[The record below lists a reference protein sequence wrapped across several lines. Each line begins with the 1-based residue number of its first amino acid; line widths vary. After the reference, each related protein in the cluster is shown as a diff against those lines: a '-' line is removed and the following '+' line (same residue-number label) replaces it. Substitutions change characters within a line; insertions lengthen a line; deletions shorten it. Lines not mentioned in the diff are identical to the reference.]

1 MKHELFCY
9 TDTKGMG
16 NHMTA
21 PAKLPRILL
30 LSGILSCVVSVS
42 VFALT
47 TISESYQSTEKI
59 PVGSLVSL
67 VKDSQTQVEA
77 SFPLNVDNM
86 LGVVINPDSSLLS
99 VSTGNTGQTQ
109 VATSGTLPVLVSNLN
124 GEIKRGDHIT
134 ASPLKGLGM
143 LANGN
148 VRVVGISQG
157 EMTGTR
163 QETIKDIDGK
173 DQKVTI
179 GEVPVL
185 INVAYFFKEPEK
197 SIIPASLQNVANSLA
212 GREVK
217 PIPIIVSGAIFV
229 VTAIVVMSIIFSM
242 IRNGIISIGR
252 NPMSQS
258 AVYRDVIQ
266 LSALVIGI
274 LAVATISIY
283 LVLTKL

>member
-1 MKHELFCY
+1 
-9 TDTKGMG
+9 MG
-16 NHMTA
+16 KRHVTLATVQKILLVSSVVAGVYA
-21 PAKLPRILL
+21 PAAH
-30 LSGILSCVVSVS
+30 
-42 VFALT
+42 ALT
-47 TISESYQSTEKI
+47 TISESYQAANKI

-67 VKDSQTQVEA
+67 VKDSQTQVEPSYTA
-77 SFPLNVDNM
+77 NVDNL

-99 VSTGNTGQTQ
+99 VSTGNTGQVQ
-109 VATSGTLPVLVSNLN
+109 IATDGTLPVLVSNLN

-148 VRVVGISQG
+148 VRVVGIAQG
-157 EMTGTR
+157 EMTSKKE
-163 QETIKDIDGK
+163 ETIKDTEGK

-179 GEVPVL
+179 GEIPVL

-197 SIIPASLQNVANSLA
+197 SIVPASLQNVANSLA

-217 PIPIIVSGAIFV
+217 PVPIIISGAIFI
-229 VTAIVVMSIIFSM
+229 VTAIVVMSIIFSL
-242 IRNGIISIGR
+242 IRHSIISVGR

-283 LVLTKL
+283 MVLTKM

>member
-1 MKHELFCY
+1 
-9 TDTKGMG
+9 
-16 NHMTA
+16 MTA

>member
-1 MKHELFCY
+1 
-9 TDTKGMG
+9 MG
-16 NHMTA
+16 KKLLA
-21 PAKLPRILL
+21 PIPLMAALL
-30 LSGILSCVVSVS
+30 VGSALVFVAAPSVL
-42 VFALT
+42 ALT
-47 TISESYQSTEKI
+47 TISESYQAASQI

-67 VKDSQTQVEA
+67 VKDSQTQVEEA
-77 SFPLNVDNM
+77 LPMNVDNL
-86 LGVVINPDSSLLS
+86 LGVTINPDSSLLT
-99 VSTGNTGQTQ
+99 VSTGNQGQAQ

-148 VRVVGISQG
+148 VRVIGIAQG
-157 EMTGTR
+157 EMTGK
-163 QETIKDIDGK
+163 QEQTVKDIDGK

-185 INVAYFFKEPEK
+185 INVAYFFKEPDK
-197 SIIPASLQNVANSLA
+197 SVVPAAFQNLANTLA
-212 GREVK
+212 GKQVQ
-217 PIPIIVSGAIFV
+217 PLPIIISGAIFV

-242 IRNGIISIGR
+242 IRHSIISVGR

-266 LSALVIGI
+266 LSALVIG
-274 LAVATISIY
+274 LLTVATIAIY
-283 LVLTKL
+283 LVLTRM